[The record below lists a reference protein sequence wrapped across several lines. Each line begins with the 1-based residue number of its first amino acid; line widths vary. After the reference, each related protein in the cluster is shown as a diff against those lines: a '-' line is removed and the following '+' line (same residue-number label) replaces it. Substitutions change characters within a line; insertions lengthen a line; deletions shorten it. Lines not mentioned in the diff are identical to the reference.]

1 MGLGYPHVGQ
11 RIFKRCCESPD
22 PQTRVRKEALPFII
36 PDPVQRRSRSRQ
48 PVTKGCTMR
57 TKASLILGTLLLMC
71 AATSAW
77 AISYPP
83 GTLGGI
89 CNGAPF
95 GPGCPYPDTLYKVSF
110 IQNPGATPHPVQPDT
125 VEGVAGIII
134 GFDTFP
140 TGFGFYI
147 QNSEGGPWSGVD
159 VFTGGTNYVGL
170 FTPNLALGDS
180 VVCYG
185 RLEEF
190 QGGLELRSYSS
201 GSAFNNPLPAVRRIS
216 TGNPLPKFFRG
227 TANQIQELPTN
238 VFAEQYEGT
247 LVRLTNNT
255 SPAPAHKYR
264 VVRNSLQPGGI
275 GTFSSMIV
283 VDNVS
288 CPNGSLGPCDSV
300 FIDGST
306 LSFNAVTPLPL
317 AALIDSAQGVY
328 EQRTRGYR
336 IQLRDALDL
345 FDSSPPS
352 ITDAYFIT
360 ADSIRVVFDRF
371 LTQASAENKLNYT
384 IASTL
389 GPPDGAVRQVA
400 TNIVHLKVT
409 TGLSPGDAQG
419 VTVNGVV
426 NSANNQP
433 MTQPQSRTMFEGI
446 VPITQIQA
454 PDAGALGGSPC
465 VDRSLFAGAGA
476 TNGDR
481 ITTRGVCTAVY
492 GSTYFLQTA
501 AGGLRSGLQLF
512 APVSALTVGRQYVL
526 AGAIVE
532 FFGETQMA
540 GNVYVRDEGVVAPP
554 APVVQTIGVLRDTT
568 CDASQSSLNSE
579 DYEGMLVRVVD
590 VKTTE
595 ERTAGQ
601 SFGVAGPYPTNPDTI
616 LIDNNITRTFDPQQ
630 GQYVTVTGV
639 LEIASTLFAGSPWRI
654 QPRGNSDIT
663 TNPTLGVDPLPTE
676 LSFAMDRNP
685 SRSGFVTF
693 ALPKRDKVNIAVYD
707 ISGRKLA
714 VLADNAEFPAGQHT
728 LEWNGLDSSGKAVG
742 AGVYFYK
749 LRVAGQT
756 LSTRGI
762 LLD

>member
-1 MGLGYPHVGQ
+1 
-11 RIFKRCCESPD
+11 
-22 PQTRVRKEALPFII
+22 
-36 PDPVQRRSRSRQ
+36 
-48 PVTKGCTMR
+48 MR

-83 GTLGGI
+83 GTVGGI
-89 CNGAPF
+89 CDGPPF

-110 IQNPGATPHPVQPDT
+110 IQNPGAVPHPVQPDT
-125 VEGVAGIII
+125 VEGIAGIII

-170 FTPNLALGDS
+170 YTPSLAIGDS

-190 QGGLELRSYSS
+190 QGGLEIRSYST
-201 GSAFNNPLPAVRRIS
+201 GSAFNAPLPAVRRIS
-216 TGNPLPKFFRG
+216 TGNPLPPFFRG

-255 SPAPAHKYR
+255 APSTAHKYR
-264 VVRNSLQPGGI
+264 VARNSLQPGGI

-283 VDNVS
+283 VDDVA
-288 CPNGSLGPCDSV
+288 CPAGSLGPCDSV

-306 LSFNAVTPLPL
+306 MSFTAVTPLPL
-317 AALIDSAQGVY
+317 GALVDSAQGIY

-336 IQLRDALDL
+336 IMLRDASDL

-352 ITDAYFIT
+352 VTDAYFIH
-360 ADSIRVVFDRF
+360 ADTIRVVFDRF
-371 LTQASAENKLNYT
+371 LTQASAENELNYT

-389 GPPDGAVRQVA
+389 GPPDAAIRQVA
-400 TNIVHLKVT
+400 RNIVHLKVT
-409 TGLSPGDAQG
+409 TGLTPGDPGQG

-426 NSANNQP
+426 NEANSQT
-433 MTQPQSRTMFEGI
+433 MTVAGSRTMFEGI
-446 VPITQIQA
+446 VPIDLVQA
-454 PDAGALGGSPC
+454 PDAAALGGAPC
-465 VDRSLFAGAGA
+465 VDRSSYAGVGA

-492 GSTYFLQTA
+492 GSTFFLQTA

-512 APVSALTVGRQYVL
+512 APVTPLTVGRQYVL

-540 GNVYVRDEGVVAPP
+540 GNVYVRDEGVVAAP
-554 APVVQTIGVLRDTT
+554 APVVQTIAALRDTS
-568 CDASQSSLNSE
+568 CDATQSVLNSE

-590 VKTTE
+590 VKTIE

-601 SFGVAGPYPTNPDTI
+601 SFGVAGPYPSNPDTI
-616 LIDNNITRTFDPQQ
+616 LIDNNITRTFDPAQ

-654 QPRGNSDIT
+654 QPRNNADIT
-663 TNPTLGVDPLPTE
+663 TNPTLGVDPTASQ
-676 LSFAMDRNP
+676 LSFAIAPNP
-685 SRSGFVTF
+685 ARSAHITF
-693 ALPKRDKVNIAVYD
+693 ALPTRDRVNISVYD
-707 ISGRKLA
+707 LAGRRLA
-714 VLADNAEFPAGQHT
+714 VLADAEFPAGPHT
-728 LEWNGLDSSGKAVG
+728 LEWNGLDSNGKAVG

-749 LRVAGQT
+749 LKVAGQT
-756 LSTRGI
+756 LNTRGVM
-762 LLD
+762 LD